1 MSEHKDKKEKRA
13 RKLGGTE
20 LTRCKKECDEYLN
33 GWKRAKA
40 DFINYKKEE
49 HERFDKTARVQKE
62 KLIQELVTV
71 LDSFTLGIM
80 ANKDDVMEK
89 RGVELIYN
97 QFVDTLKRYGLKKIP
112 IKAGD
117 MFDPTKHEAVTEV
130 ESNKPEGTIVEEIE
144 SGYILHD
151 KVLRPVRV
159 VLSKGKKTKN

>member
-13 RKLGGTE
+13 RKLGDTE
-20 LTRCKKECDEYLN
+20 LTRCKKERDEYLD

-49 HERFDKTARVQKE
+49 QERFDKTARVQKE

-80 ANKDDVMEK
+80 ASKDDVMEK

-97 QFVDTLKRYGLKKIP
+97 QFVDILKRYGLKKIP